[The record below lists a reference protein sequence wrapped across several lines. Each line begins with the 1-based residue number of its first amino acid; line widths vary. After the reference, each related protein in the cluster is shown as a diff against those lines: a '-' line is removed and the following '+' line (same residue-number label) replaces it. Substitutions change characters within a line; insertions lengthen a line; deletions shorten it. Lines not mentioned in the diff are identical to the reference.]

1 MFKPMLLKI
10 MQINFYAQLFHDT
23 YNGPFLPP
31 EINAAN
37 YANVNLI
44 KIIYFFILKNFYFLR
59 D

>member
-1 MFKPMLLKI
+1 MLLKI
-10 MQINFYAQLFHDT
+10 MQINFYSQLFHDT

-44 KIIYFFILKNFYFLR
+44 KIILFFYFRKCFFLR
-59 D
+59 N